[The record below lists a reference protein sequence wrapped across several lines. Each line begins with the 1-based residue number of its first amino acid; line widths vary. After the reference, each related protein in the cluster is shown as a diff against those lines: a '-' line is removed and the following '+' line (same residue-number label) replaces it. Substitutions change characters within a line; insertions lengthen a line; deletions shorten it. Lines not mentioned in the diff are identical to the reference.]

1 MNILWI
7 TNILFPEAV
16 ALLNGQEELKGSG
29 GWLLGLAEALI
40 ESGHVKLT
48 VAGITPLVNKVT
60 MIRGDRIDYYA
71 IPLYGGDKKYEKSFE
86 VAYHDLYTQIKPD
99 VVHIH
104 GTEFPHSLAALR
116 ACGVK
121 KTVIS
126 LQGIASVI
134 SRYYLAGLSYKD
146 IICKPTLHSFLRMS
160 LFQEKRGMEQRGL
173 FEIQLIKEASNIIGR
188 TTWDRSHVWA
198 INPLA
203 KYYHCNEVLRKEF
216 YKGDVWNY
224 NRCNSHSIFLS
235 QGSYPLKGLH
245 KVLEALPLVK
255 RIYPDVCVRVAGP
268 DITYGGGG
276 LKERLKIT
284 TYGRI
289 VVRLIKRNKIED
301 NVEFMGPLNADRMK
315 QEYLRANVFVC
326 PSSIENSPNS
336 LAEAQM
342 LGVPCVAS
350 YAGGIPDFMKGCEES
365 LYRFD
370 DVEMMAKKIC
380 DIMEK
385 QGSIDTAQLQYAA
398 KKRHSINE
406 IVDNML
412 SIYSNIANK

>member
-16 ALLNGQEELKGSG
+16 ALLKGQEELKGSG

-48 VAGITPLVNKVT
+48 VAGITPFVNKVT
-60 MIRGDRIDYYA
+60 MIHGERIDYYA

-86 VAYHDLYTQIKPD
+86 VAYHDIYNQVRPD

-116 ACGVK
+116 ACGSK
-121 KTVIS
+121 NTVIS
-126 LQGIASVI
+126 LQGMASVI
-134 SRYYLAGLSYKD
+134 SRYYMAGLSYKD
-146 IICKPTLHSFLRMS
+146 ILCKPTLHDLLRTS
-160 LFQEKRGMEQRGL
+160 LFQEIQEMVRRGR
-173 FEIQLIKEASNIIGR
+173 FEIQLIREASYIIGR

-198 INPLA
+198 INPQA
-203 KYYHCNEVLRKEF
+203 KYFHCNEVLRKEF

-224 NRCNSHSIFLS
+224 KRCSSHSIFLS

-268 DITYGGGG
+268 DITYGGGS

-289 VVRLIKRNKIED
+289 VTSLIKRNQIKN
-301 NVEFMGPLNADRMK
+301 NVEFLGPLNAERMK

-350 YAGGIPDFMKGCEES
+350 YAGGIPDFMKGCEEC

-380 DIMEK
+380 YILEK
-385 QGSIDTAQLQYAA
+385 QGSIDTTQLQYEA
-398 KKRHSINE
+398 KQRHNIND

-412 SIYSNIANK
+412 SIYSNIVKN